1 MTIAIGIQMLERL
14 EYIHNKGLIHRDIKP
29 DNFLLGRKET
39 KNIIHVIDFGFCK
52 TYLNNGHHILA
63 KPTNRLIGSPN
74 FASIYSH
81 EHQELSRRDDL
92 ESIGYILYY
101 LYYGE
106 LEWANIELFK
116 DYMKNNVEMK
126 KKKQKIIEKSKLP
139 LFLKV
144 YFETIRNLAF
154 DEKPNYLF
162 LTHNLREN
170 DCKKE
175 TI

>member
-1 MTIAIGIQMLERL
+1 
-14 EYIHNKGLIHRDIKP
+14 
-29 DNFLLGRKET
+29 
-39 KNIIHVIDFGFCK
+39 
-52 TYLNNGHHILA
+52 
-63 KPTNRLIGSPN
+63 
-74 FASIYSH
+74 
-81 EHQELSRRDDL
+81 
-92 ESIGYILYY
+92 
-101 LYYGE
+101 
-106 LEWANIELFK
+106 
-116 DYMKNNVEMK
+116 MKNNVEMK
-126 KKKQKIIEKSKLP
+126 KKKQKIVEKSNLP